1 MKKTIKT
8 IDVHVMSD
16 SEESNIKRWVSE
28 DPESLNRVL
37 QSGYNEGLNDGTL
50 EGYAFAGLA
59 LLAAAGICKLVGVI
73 KRK

>member
-1 MKKTIKT
+1 MRKTIN
-8 IDVHVMSD
+8 VNVMSD
-16 SEESNIKRWVSE
+16 EEANNLKRWQSE
-28 DPESLNRVL
+28 DPESLIRVL

-50 EGYAFAGLA
+50 NGYAFAGLA